1 MSTET
6 TEQKE
11 YTAPSGSSKRIT
23 WHSGDNAAVDVDV
36 VAEWIVLRKKEKPAA
51 EIFHTYYKVADTKGR
66 RPVTFVFNGGPGA
79 ASAYLHIGGIGPQR
93 IAFGPNGT
101 MLPPPTRLV
110 ENSESWIDFT
120 DLVFVDPVGTGF
132 SRIIE
137 PATKPDDKEKP
148 DPSKTVDEKEFYALE
163 RDLESLGEFIERF
176 LSKHKLWDVPIYI
189 AGESYGGFR
198 SAKLAR
204 RLQET
209 HGVGLTA
216 AIAISPALE
225 FSLLMAN
232 DYDVQ
237 SFVDQFCAMSLA
249 AAYHKRSRALTGDEP
264 IEVQRETIEAFA
276 TRDLAH
282 ALLIGT
288 GNNLEVRAQVF
299 TKVAD
304 FLGLPEDL
312 VHRGHGRVPF
322 WRFARELLKSEQK
335 TLSYY
340 DASVTGIDPFP
351 DREGNEAP
359 EPGLAGSQRL
369 FVSGINHLL
378 RSELNV
384 ETDRKYE
391 ILSHDVNRDWKRDDK
406 SHVFEAPAGAIDD
419 LRYAMSV
426 NPFMK
431 VLIVHGYFDM
441 VTPYF
446 SSERLV
452 EQMKLLPEQKE
463 NLFIQHFHGGHMFY
477 TWDKSRADFRDWVS
491 QYYV

>member
-6 TEQKE
+6 PEPKE
-11 YTAPSGSSKRIT
+11 YAAPSGSSKRIV
-23 WHSGDNAAVDVDV
+23 WRDGKEEALEIDVA
-36 VAEWIVLRKKEKPAA
+36 AEWIVLRKKEKPAA
-51 EIFHTYYKVADTKGR
+51 EIFHTYYKVADAKVR

-93 IAFGPNGT
+93 IAFGPNGA
-101 MLPPPTRLV
+101 MPPPPTRLV
-110 ENSESWIDFT
+110 ENAESWIEFT

-132 SRIIE
+132 SRVIE
-137 PATKPDDKEKP
+137 PAKKLDEKEKP

-225 FSLLMAN
+225 FSLLQAN

-237 SFVDQFCAMSLA
+237 SFVDQFCSMSLA
-249 AAYHKRSRALTGDEP
+249 AAFHKRSRILTGDEP
-264 IEVQRETIEAFA
+264 IETQREAIEAFA
-276 TRDLAH
+276 TGELAR

-288 GNNLEVRAQVF
+288 ANNREESKQVF
-299 TKVAD
+299 AKAAD

-312 VHRGHGRVPF
+312 VQRGHGRVPF
-322 WRFARELLKSEQK
+322 WRFARELLKSEQR

-340 DASVTGIDPFP
+340 DASATAIDPFP
-351 DREGNEAP
+351 DRDGNEAP

-391 ILSHDVNRDWKRDDK
+391 ILSYDVNREWKRDGN
-406 SHVFEAPAGAIDD
+406 SHVFDAPAGSIDD

-426 NPFMK
+426 NPHMK
-431 VLIVHGYFDM
+431 VLIAHGYYDM

-446 SSERLV
+446 SSERLAA
-452 EQMKLLPEQKE
+452 QMKLLPEQQE
-463 NLFIQHFHGGHMFY
+463 NLFIQHYPGGHMFY
-477 TWDKSRADFRDWVS
+477 TWDKSRADFRDWVRRH
-491 QYYV
+491 YV

>member
-1 MSTET
+1 MW
-6 TEQKE
+6 
-11 YTAPSGSSKRIT
+11 RN
-23 WHSGDNAAVDVDV
+23 GDNEAVEVDVA
-36 VAEWIVLRKKEKPAA
+36 AEWIVLRKKEKPAA
-51 EIFHTYYKVADTKGR
+51 EIFHTYYKVADAKVR

-93 IAFGPNGT
+93 VAFGPNGV

-110 ENSESWIDFT
+110 ENSESWIEFT

-132 SRIIE
+132 SRTIE
-137 PATKPDDKEKP
+137 PKEKPDEKDKP

-204 RLQET
+204 RLQEI

-225 FSLLMAN
+225 FSLLQAN

-237 SFVDQFCAMSLA
+237 SYVDQFCAMALA
-249 AAYHKRSRALTGDEP
+249 AAYHRHSRVLKGDEP
-264 IEVQRETIEAFA
+264 IEAQREVIEAFA
-276 TRDLAH
+276 TGELAH

-288 GNNLEVRAQVF
+288 ANKQEVRQQVF
-299 TKVAD
+299 AKVAD
-304 FLGLPEDL
+304 FLGLSEDL
-312 VHRGHGRVPF
+312 VSRGHGRVPF

-335 TLSYY
+335 TLSFY
-340 DASVTGIDPFP
+340 DASVTAIDPFP
-351 DREGNEAP
+351 DREWNEAP

-378 RSELNV
+378 RSDLNV
-384 ETDRKYE
+384 ETNRKYE
-391 ILSHDVNRDWKRDDK
+391 ILNYDVNNEWKRDGKNHPFD
-406 SHVFEAPAGAIDD
+406 APAGAVDD

-426 NPFMK
+426 NPHMK
-431 VLIVHGYFDM
+431 VLITHGYYDM

-446 SSERLV
+446 SSERLAA
-452 EQMKLLPEQKE
+452 QMKLLPEQRE
-463 NLFIQHFHGGHMFY
+463 NLFIQHFQGGHMFY
-477 TWDKSRADFRDWVS
+477 TWDKSRADFRDWVRE
-491 QYYV
+491 YYV